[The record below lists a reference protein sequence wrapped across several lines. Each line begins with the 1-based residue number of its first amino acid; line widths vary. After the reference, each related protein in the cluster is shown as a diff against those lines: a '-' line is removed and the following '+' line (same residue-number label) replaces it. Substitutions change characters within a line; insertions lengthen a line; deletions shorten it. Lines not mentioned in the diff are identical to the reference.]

1 MLKWRTFWD
10 GFGQSFRNQNEA
22 VVKRED
28 RSTIDRVLYL
38 KKDQTSPDIGN
49 IKDKVRKTVSYA
61 KIAIFA

>member
-49 IKDKVRKTVSYA
+49 IKDKVRQTGSYA